1 MNRILKYILGSLF
14 SLIVLLFFLY
24 FTFSRP
30 NEILEFNDPY
40 HQDRPLAQGS
50 KMMVASG
57 HPLATKIA
65 LEILEKGGN
74 AADAGIAA
82 LLVLNVTQGEE
93 ASFPGVAP
101 LLFYDSKT
109 QKVESYIGAGKAPSK
124 ATIEYFQSRGH
135 KYIPTLKYSSQ
146 LIPASPDVIVALL
159 KKYGTMSFTEVSA
172 PAIKIAEEG
181 FPVHRILMRNLNIN
195 IFKRFGFSIL
205 LPYNAEVYLD
215 KKWWKPLYQN
225 ERFRRPALGK
235 TLREIAKVES
245 ETFRS
250 NPDRDKALDA
260 VRKYFYEGP
269 IMDRIIQ
276 AHDANDGT
284 MVRSDFTTYSGGW
297 EKPLQ
302 GNYGPYTI
310 FSNQTWN
317 QGAVVPI
324 ALQILDGIDLKSMGH
339 NSPKYIHTVAQAI
352 ELAMADREKYFGDPA
367 FVDVPLEGLLS
378 KEYASERRKLLQP
391 TAFGKTPPFGNPV
404 AYQKKN
410 VSNLLEFQKQRKDF
424 LPNQNNSPVDQNR
437 LSTEI
442 SSDSIFDTSVFRRV
456 IAKLNSFET
465 PLAFHSFVEDRQ
477 LSLWEKTGKIGRDTT
492 YLSIIDP
499 EGNSLSLTP
508 SDFPQSPMIEGDIT
522 LGIRMTQFRLDP
534 SHPSSLLP
542 GKRPTI
548 TPNASMVF
556 KDGKFLM
563 SFGTPGGDMQ
573 TQATI
578 QVFLNMFVFGMNPQA
593 AVNAPRFRSL
603 NWPDAFSPHA
613 YYPGR
618 LELEKEIDMNH
629 GKALKELGYDVIGR
643 DAWEYDFAAP
653 CISMKDPKTGKL
665 YGGADPRK
673 ESWAEGR

>member
-1 MNRILKYILGSLF
+1 
-14 SLIVLLFFLY
+14 
-24 FTFSRP
+24 
-30 NEILEFNDPY
+30 
-40 HQDRPLAQGS
+40 
-50 KMMVASG
+50 MMVASG
-57 HPLATKIA
+57 HPLATKTA

-74 AADAGIAA
+74 AADAGVAA

-101 LLFYDSKT
+101 LLYYDAKNR
-109 QKVESYIGAGKAPSK
+109 QVNSYIGAGKAPSK

-159 KKYGTMSFTEVSA
+159 KKYGTMSFTQVSA
-172 PAIKIAEEG
+172 PAIQIAEEG

-195 IFKRFGFSIL
+195 LFKRFGFSIL

-215 KKWWKPLYQN
+215 KKWWKPLYHK
-225 ERFRRPALGK
+225 EKFARPALGK
-235 TLREIAKVES
+235 TLRDIADVES
-245 ETFRS
+245 EAFKAGS
-250 NPDRDKALDA
+250 DRNEALDS

-269 IMDRIIQ
+269 IADKIAK
-276 AHDANDGT
+276 AHDENDGT
-284 MVRSDFTTYSGGW
+284 MTKADLATYSGGW

-317 QGAVVPI
+317 QGAVVPL
-324 ALQILDGIDLKSMGH
+324 ALQILEGIDLKSMGH
-339 NSPKYIHTVAQAI
+339 NSPQYIHTVAQAI

-367 FVDVPLEGLLS
+367 FVNVPSEGLLS
-378 KEYASERRKLLQP
+378 KDYANERRKLLQP
-391 TAFGKTPPFGNPV
+391 LAFGKTPPPGDPV
-404 AYQKKN
+404 VYQKKN
-410 VSNLLEFQKQRKDF
+410 ISNSLEFHKTRKNS
-424 LPNQNNSPVDQNR
+424 LPSQFNSSADQIR
-437 LSTEI
+437 LSTEVSFDWNFNTPLLDRI
-442 SSDSIFDTSVFRRV
+442 SEG
-456 IAKLNSFET
+456 LNSFQSS
-465 PLAFHSFVEDRQ
+465 LAFHSSVDQEELTF
-477 LSLWEKTGKIGRDTT
+477 WEKTGKVGRDTT

-499 EGNSLSLTP
+499 KGNSLSLTP

-534 SHPSSLLP
+534 NHPSALLP

-556 KDGKFLM
+556 KDGKFFM

-578 QVFLNMFVFGMNPQA
+578 QVFLNMIVFGMNPQT

-618 LELEKEIDMNH
+618 LELEKEIDSKH

-643 DAWEYDFAAP
+643 DVWEYDFAAP

>member
-1 MNRILKYILGSLF
+1 MNRILKYILGSFL
-14 SLIVLLFFLY
+14 SVIVLLSVLY
-24 FTFSRP
+24 FAFSRP
-30 NEILEFNDPY
+30 NQILEFNDPY
-40 HQDRPLAQGS
+40 HQDRPLAEGS

-57 HPLATKIA
+57 HPLATQVA

-101 LLFYDSKT
+101 LLYYDAK
-109 QKVESYIGAGKAPSK
+109 KKAVESYIGAGKAPSK

-146 LIPASPDVIVALL
+146 LVPASPDVIVALL
-159 KKYGTMSFTEVSA
+159 KKYGTMSFGQISA

-181 FPVHRILMRNLNIN
+181 FPVHRILLRNLNIN
-195 IFKRFGFSIL
+195 IFKRLGFSIL

-215 KKWWKPLYQN
+215 KKWWKPLYHK
-225 ERFRRPALGK
+225 EKFSRPALGR
-235 TLREIAKVES
+235 TLREIANEES
-245 ETFRS
+245 QAIAS
-250 NPDRDKALDA
+250 GSDRNKALES

-269 IMDRIIQ
+269 IADRIVK
-276 AHDANDGT
+276 AHDLNDGT
-284 MVRSDFTTYSGGW
+284 MTKSDLSTYSGAW

-302 GNYGPYTI
+302 GKYGSYTI

-324 ALQILDGIDLKSMGH
+324 ALQILEGIDLKSMGH
-339 NSPKYIHTVAQAI
+339 NSPQYIHTVAQAI
-352 ELAMADREKYFGDPA
+352 ELAMSDREKYFGDPS
-367 FVDVPLEGLLS
+367 FVNVPTEGLLS
-378 KEYASERRKLLQP
+378 KEYANERRKLLQSN
-391 TAFGKTPPFGNPV
+391 AFGKTPPFGNPFQFQKRNLSFK
-404 AYQKKN
+404 ARIDLKKN
-410 VSNLLEFQKQRKDF
+410 SSQNGIPKIQIDLSEDKKPVD
-424 LPNQNNSPVDQNR
+424 NNSSSLASRSSEEDLE
-437 LSTEI
+437 LS
-442 SSDSIFDTSVFRRV
+442 F
-456 IAKLNSFET
+456 
-465 PLAFHSFVEDRQ
+465 
-477 LSLWEKTGKIGRDTT
+477 WEKTGRIGRDTT
-492 YLSIIDP
+492 YLSIIDS

-534 SHPSSLLP
+534 DHPSALLP

-556 KDGKFLM
+556 KDGKFFM

-578 QVFLNMFVFGMNPQA
+578 QVFLNMIVFGMDPQA

-618 LELEKEIDMNH
+618 LELEKEIDSKYGN
-629 GKALKELGYDVIGR
+629 ALKELGYDVIGR

>member
-1 MNRILKYILGSLF
+1 MNRILKYILGSFF
-14 SLIVLLFFLY
+14 SLIVLLSVLY
-24 FTFSRP
+24 FVFSRP
-30 NEILEFNDPY
+30 NEILEFDDPY
-40 HQDRPLAQGS
+40 QQDRPLAEGS

-57 HPLATKIA
+57 HPLATKVA

-74 AADAGIAA
+74 AADAGVAA

-101 LLFYDSKT
+101 LLYYDSKS
-109 QKVESYIGAGKAPSK
+109 QNVESYTGAGKAPSK

-146 LIPASPDVIVALL
+146 LVPASPDVIVALL
-159 KKYGTMSFTEVSA
+159 KKYGTMSFSQVSA

-195 IFKRFGFSIL
+195 LFKRFGFSIL

-215 KKWWKPLYQN
+215 KKWWKPLYHK
-225 ERFRRPALGK
+225 EKFARPALGK
-235 TLREIAKVES
+235 TLREIANVES
-245 ETFRS
+245 GAIKAGL
-250 NPDRDKALDA
+250 DRNKALDS

-269 IMDRIIQ
+269 IAEKIVR
-276 AHDANDGT
+276 AHDSNDGT
-284 MVRSDFTTYSGGW
+284 MTKSDLATYSGAW

-317 QGAVVPI
+317 QGAVVPL
-324 ALQILDGIDLKSMGH
+324 ALQILEGIDLKSMGH
-339 NSPKYIHTVAQAI
+339 NSPQYIHTVAQAI

-367 FVDVPLEGLLS
+367 FVNVPIKGLLS
-378 KEYASERRKLLQP
+378 KEYATERRKFLQSN
-391 TAFGKTPPFGNPV
+391 AFGKTPPFGNPIL
-404 AYQKKN
+404 YQEKKLSRESDFHSKKN
-410 VSNLLEFQKQRKDF
+410 SSFQDKDKISEHSS
-424 LPNQNNSPVDQNR
+424 LNRNQNENNSSLV
-437 LSTEI
+437 
-442 SSDSIFDTSVFRRV
+442 
-456 IAKLNSFET
+456 LNS
-465 PLAFHSFVEDRQ
+465 SEDNRQ
-477 LSLWEKTGKIGRDTT
+477 LSFWEKTGKVGRDTT

-499 EGNSLSLTP
+499 KGNSLSLTP

-534 SHPSSLLP
+534 NHPSALLP

-556 KDGKFLM
+556 KDGKFFM

-578 QVFLNMFVFGMNPQA
+578 QVFLNMIVFGMNPQA

-603 NWPDAFSPHA
+603 NWPDAFSPHT

-618 LELEKEIDMNH
+618 LELEKEINSKH
-629 GKALKELGYDVIGR
+629 GNVLKELGYDVIGR
-643 DAWEYDFAAP
+643 DVWEYDFAAP

>member
-1 MNRILKYILGSLF
+1 MNRIIKYSLLGVVFLAA
-14 SLIVLLFFLY
+14 FFYAFY

-30 NEILEFNDPY
+30 DEILEFNDPY
-40 HQDRPLAQGS
+40 QQDRPLAEGS

-57 HPLATKIA
+57 HPIATKVA

-74 AADAGIAA
+74 TADAGAAA

-101 LLFYDSKT
+101 LLYYDSKS
-109 QKVESYIGAGKAPSK
+109 QNVESYIGAGKAPSK

-181 FPVHRILMRNLNIN
+181 FPVHKILMRNLNIN

-235 TLREIAKVES
+235 TLREIAAVES
-245 ETFRS
+245 EAIKS
-250 NPDRDKALDA
+250 GSDRNKALDS

-269 IMDRIIQ
+269 IAERIVR
-276 AHDANDGT
+276 AHDQNDGT
-284 MVRSDFTTYSGGW
+284 MTKSDLSSYSGAW
-297 EKPLQ
+297 EKPLR
-302 GNYGPYTI
+302 GDYGPYTI

-317 QGAVVPI
+317 QGAVVPL
-324 ALQILDGIDLKSMGH
+324 ALQILEGIDLKKMGH
-339 NSPKYIHTVAQAI
+339 NSPEYIHTVVQAI

-367 FVDVPLEGLLS
+367 FVNVPVEGLLS
-378 KEYASERRKLLQP
+378 KEYAAERRKLLQSN
-391 TAFGKTPPFGNPV
+391 AFGKTPPFGNPAV
-404 AYQKKN
+404 YQKKN
-410 VSNLLEFQKQRKDF
+410 ISNSLDSQRKRKDF
-424 LPNQNNSPVDQNR
+424 LRNQNDSPVDQNQ
-437 LSTEI
+437 LSKED
-442 SSDSIFDTSVFRRV
+442 SSDSNLNTSVLRRM
-456 IAKLNSFET
+456 IGKLNSFES
-465 PLAFHSFVEDRQ
+465 PLAFHSSVEDRQ
-477 LSLWEKTGKIGRDTT
+477 LSLWEKTGKVGRDTT

-499 EGNSLSLTP
+499 KGNSLSLTP

-534 SHPSSLLP
+534 NHPSALLP

-556 KDGKFLM
+556 KDGKFFM

-578 QVFLNMFVFGMNPQA
+578 QVFLNMIIFGMNPQT

-618 LELEKEIDMNH
+618 LELEKEIDSKH
-629 GKALKELGYDVIGR
+629 GKKLKELGYDVIGR
-643 DAWEYDFAAP
+643 EVWEYDFGAP

-665 YGGADPRK
+665 LGGADPRK